1 MNPEL
6 NVLVVCGGTS
16 SERAISLRS
25 GRAVLEAL
33 RAYGYVGARL
43 FDLREDNMGEILSAR
58 PDAVFLTLHGK
69 GGEDGRIQGFLD
81 LAGIP
86 YTGSGVESS
95 AVCMNKIL
103 TKQVLMT
110 LGLPTAKFTIVRKER
125 LEKDGVAAIAEE
137 MIEQIGLPLVLKAPC
152 EGSSIGVI
160 IVREE
165 RELPRAIVEVFS
177 SDDRLLAEEF
187 LSGTEIT
194 LPILGNEEIMV
205 LPDVE
210 ITSEREFY
218 DYTAKYTQGM
228 CTHIIPARISDAA
241 RTYAKEIGRE
251 AYRALRCRGLAR
263 IDFIVDERRGPMVIE
278 INTLP
283 GMTEM
288 SLFPDSARAM
298 GIEFPELC
306 HHILSL
312 CLEGEEKS
320 SV

>member
-6 NVLVVCGGTS
+6 NVLVVCGGIS

-25 GRAVLEAL
+25 GNAVLEAL
-33 RAYGYVGARL
+33 RAYGYVNARL
-43 FDLREDNMGEILSAR
+43 FDLRRDNMGEILSAR
-58 PDAVFLTLHGK
+58 PDAVFLALHGK
-69 GGEDGRIQGFLD
+69 GGEDGQIQGFLD

-103 TKQVLMT
+103 TKQVLLT
-110 LGLPTAKFTIVRKER
+110 LGLPTARFTIIRKER
-125 LEKDGVAAIAEE
+125 LMKEGVSAIAEDL
-137 MIEQIGLPLVLKAPC
+137 IETVGLPMVLKAPC

-160 IVREE
+160 IVKTAG
-165 RELPRAIVEVFS
+165 ELPRAIMDVFAY
-177 SDDRLLAEEF
+177 DDRILAEEF
-187 LSGTEIT
+187 LSGVEIT

-263 IDFIVDERRGPMVIE
+263 IDFIVDAMKGPMVIE
-278 INTLP
+278 INTIP

-312 CLEGEEKS
+312 CLEGRK
-320 SV
+320 

>member
-25 GRAVLEAL
+25 GRAVLDAL
-33 RAYGYVGARL
+33 ADYGYTNAAL
-43 FDLREDNMGEILSAR
+43 FDLRADNMAEILGAY

-69 GGEDGRIQGFLD
+69 GGEDGCIQGFLE

-86 YTGSGVESS
+86 YTGSGVEAS

-103 TKQVLMT
+103 TKQVLESM
-110 LGLPTAKFTIVRKER
+110 GLPTAAFTVIRRERMEKEGVR
-125 LEKDGVAAIAEE
+125 AIAKELTE
-137 MIEQIGLPLVLKAPC
+137 RIGLPMVLKAPC
-152 EGSSIGVI
+152 EGSSIGVL
-160 IVREE
+160 IVRDE
-165 RELPRAIVEVFS
+165 RELLRAIPEIFNY
-177 SDDRLLAEEF
+177 DDRLLAEEF
-187 LSGTEIT
+187 LTGTEIT
-194 LPILGNEEIMV
+194 LPILGNKELMV
-205 LPDVE
+205 LPDIE

-228 CTHIIPARISDAA
+228 CKHIIPARISEEA
-241 RTYAKEIGRE
+241 RARVREIGKA
-251 AYRALRCRGLAR
+251 AYSVLNCRGLAR
-263 IDFIVDERRGPMVIE
+263 IDFIVDEKKGPMIIE
-278 INTLP
+278 VNTIP

-298 GIEFPELC
+298 GISFPELC

-312 CLEGEEKS
+312 CLEP
-320 SV
+320 

>member
-33 RAYGYVGARL
+33 HAYGYENAGL
-43 FDLREDNMGEILSAR
+43 FDLREDNMGEILFAR
-58 PDAVFLTLHGK
+58 PDAVFLCLHGK

-103 TKQVLMT
+103 TKQVLLSM
-110 LGLPTAKFTIVRKER
+110 GLPTARFTLVRKER
-125 LEKDGVAAIAEE
+125 MAKEGVAAIADEL
-137 MIEQIGLPLVLKAPC
+137 IATLGLPMVLKAPC

-160 IVREE
+160 IVREK
-165 RELPRAIVEVFS
+165 RDLSRAVLEIFS
-177 SDDRLLAEEF
+177 YDDRLLAEEF

-194 LPILGNEEIMV
+194 LPILGNGELMV

-218 DYTAKYTQGM
+218 DYTAKYTKGM
-228 CTHIIPARISDAA
+228 CHHIIPARISDEE
-241 RTYAKEIGRE
+241 RKQVREIGRE
-251 AYRALRCRGLAR
+251 AYKVLGCRGLAR
-263 IDFIVDERRGPMVIE
+263 IDFIIDERKGPMVIE

-312 CLEGEEKS
+312 CLEENA
-320 SV
+320 

>member
-33 RAYGYVGARL
+33 REYGYVNARL
-43 FDLREDNMGEILSAR
+43 FDLREDNMGELLAAH

-103 TKQVLMT
+103 TKQVLMS
-110 LGLPTAKFTIVRKER
+110 LGLPTARFTIVRKER
-125 LEKDGVAAIAEE
+125 MAKEGGAAIADEL
-137 MIEQIGLPLVLKAPC
+137 IHTIGLPMVLKAPC

-160 IVREE
+160 IVKEE
-165 RELPRAIVEVFS
+165 RELSRAVVDVFS
-177 SDDRLLAEEF
+177 YDDQLLAEEF

-194 LPILGNEEIMV
+194 LPILGNGELMV
-205 LPDVE
+205 LPDIE

-228 CTHIIPARISDAA
+228 CTHIIPARISEENHA
-241 RTYAKEIGRE
+241 RAREIGRE
-251 AYRALRCRGLAR
+251 VYRALRCRGLAR

-278 INTLP
+278 INTIP

-312 CLEGEEKS
+312 CLEG
-320 SV
+320 

>member
-6 NVLVVCGGTS
+6 NVLVVCGGIS

-25 GRAVLEAL
+25 GNAVLDAL
-33 RAYGYVGARL
+33 REYGYTNARL
-43 FDLREDNMGEILSAR
+43 FDLRENNMGDILSAH
-58 PDAVFLTLHGK
+58 PDIVFLTLHGK
-69 GGEDGRIQGFLD
+69 GGEDGRVQGFLD

-103 TKQVLMT
+103 TKQVLGAV
-110 LGLPTAKFTIVRKER
+110 GLPTARFAVIRKER
-125 LEKDGVAAIAEE
+125 LAREGAAAVARELVDTV
-137 MIEQIGLPLVLKAPC
+137 GLPMVLKAPC
-152 EGSSIGVI
+152 EGSSIGVL

-165 RELPRAIVEVFS
+165 RELSRAVTDIFTY
-177 SDDRLLAEEF
+177 DNRLLAEEF

-194 LPILGNEEIMV
+194 LPILGNDELTV
-205 LPDVE
+205 LPDIE

-228 CTHIIPARISDAA
+228 CTHIIPARISTEDRERA
-241 RTYAKEIGRE
+241 REIGME
-251 AYRALRCRGLAR
+251 AYRALNCRGLAR

-278 INTLP
+278 VNTLP

-288 SLFPDSARAM
+288 SLFPDSARSM
-298 GIEFPELC
+298 GVSFPELC

-312 CLEGEEKS
+312 ALES
-320 SV
+320 